1 MAYYDFVR
9 IYGLA
14 DSDTETFQGLGA
26 AALYNARTSQPV
38 SGGEEGSGTGGG
50 GVPSVGTQESLAAVW
65 GIQNEWIDAEIARLE
80 SYIGTLEYAQTM
92 QLPEMADDGTRGIW
106 AKVIQKIAQYAGYAI
121 PYVGQAAAVLG
132 IVADTIAVVEF
143 AHDLYKRFW
152 VGRETLR
159 NLPLA
164 LIELCKMTIDLLRKV
179 RDLPQTQENFQ
190 ARMLLTTQLTERF
203 EQQLQYYLTIDTGA
217 LTSTLEATMEQ
228 LTQSLD
234 TLAFQDEEIDFGG
247 VRVSLRSKVI
257 AEP

>member
-9 IYGLA
+9 IYGLT
-14 DSDTETFQGLGA
+14 DSDAEAFQGLGA

-38 SGGEEGSGTGGG
+38 SGGEEGSGAGGG
-50 GVPSVGTQESLAAVW
+50 GASVGTQKSLAAVW

-80 SYIGTLEYAQTM
+80 SYIGTLEDAQTM
-92 QLPEMADDGTRGIW
+92 QLPVMPADARGIW
-106 AKVIQKIAQYAGYAI
+106 ATIVQKISQYAGAAI

-203 EQQLQYYLTIDTGA
+203 EQQLQYYLTTDTGS

-234 TLAFQDEEIDFGG
+234 TLAYQDEEIDFGG

>member
-80 SYIGTLEYAQTM
+80 SYIGTLEDAQTM
-92 QLPEMADDGTRGIW
+92 QLPVMPANRGIW
-106 AKVIQKIAQYAGYAI
+106 ATIVQKISQYAGAAI

-203 EQQLQYYLTIDTGA
+203 EQQLQYYLTTDTGA

-234 TLAFQDEEIDFGG
+234 TLAYQDEEIDFGG